1 MTINDAMDLVYI
13 LLFALLFLH
22 LALIFAVISIAR
34 SVSIIAKKSGS
45 GETPDGVEPL
55 R

>member
-1 MTINDAMDLVYI
+1 MTISNAMDLVYV

-34 SVSIIAKKSGS
+34 SVSVIAKKCGS
-45 GETPDGVEPL
+45 GESPDGVEPL
-55 R
+55 H